1 MRRNDVA
8 AQPGK
13 RRVRPTPRVVGE
25 REREDQAEP
34 VGDVDVEHER
44 IAALG
49 ASRERD
55 ERRERRKLRA
65 DEHGGAETELEVD
78 LALDVVAAVGPG
90 CQRLIDVPQRR
101 LGVQAKARAA
111 SMLPKVGVDC
121 PDARAVR
128 LAQDEDVERLQ
139 RRPTARDTSQR
150 RARSAR
156 VRARVEAMR
165 APHEVLVRAPVDRN
179 GRVLL
184 RAPGRRREAP

>member
-55 ERRERRKLRA
+55 ERRE
-65 DEHGGAETELEVD
+65 
-78 LALDVVAAVGPG
+78 
-90 CQRLIDVPQRR
+90 
-101 LGVQAKARAA
+101 
-111 SMLPKVGVDC
+111 
-121 PDARAVR
+121 
-128 LAQDEDVERLQ
+128 
-139 RRPTARDTSQR
+139 
-150 RARSAR
+150 
-156 VRARVEAMR
+156 
-165 APHEVLVRAPVDRN
+165 
-179 GRVLL
+179 
-184 RAPGRRREAP
+184 